1 MQIVDDFL
9 DKRYFNDLVK
19 DVFDVDFPWYYH
31 EGINNYHDSPSSQY
45 THMLYA
51 RNQVKSRMFEHFEPI
66 LEQLN
71 VFALLRMKLNC
82 VPRTENRVEHE
93 FHTDLPATKND
104 YTTAILYLNDNDG
117 DTLFKD
123 EKVRSVANRLVIFN
137 GHTPHASTSNT
148 DDAYRRVCLNINY
161 IENMSK

>member
-71 VFALLRMKLNC
+71 VFSLLRMKLNL
-82 VPRTENRVEHE
+82 VPRTKTRVEHE

-117 DTLFKD
+117 DTLFSD
-123 EKVRSVANRLVIFN
+123 EKVRSVANRMVIFN
-137 GHTPHASTSNT
+137 GHIPHASTSNT